1 MYKTT
6 TCKWRNSLTSNIKA
20 IAIALM
26 MFASGFTWSQT
37 TGTVQIGSGTAT
49 VSGGNA
55 MPVTNYVYNYN
66 QQIVSA
72 SEIAVGGGTAGDITA
87 IRYHATAL
95 GGNPERWNELTIY
108 IANTN
113 KTSFDSNT
121 DWVDFA
127 DLTEVYSGEITPV
140 AGEWFEMELDTP
152 FAYTGGNLVVAV
164 YEEVSGWT
172 SPVFLSYTS
181 SSNTGILYRSDSA
194 NPDPNSPPTA
204 TSRVSNLPQ
213 IQFEMDLADCLPPT
227 DLTIDDLTSD
237 SATITWSEIDSAS
250 GYDYY
255 YDTVNTAP
263 TNTTPPTGNV
273 SIASL
278 ELENLDPTTTYY
290 LWLRSVCDDSESA
303 WVQTSFITGCVTI
316 DVPFQEGFNSGS
328 TTEQCW
334 TILNENED
342 ADSWDLN
349 YTSNPYEGD
358 QVAMMY
364 TDGNNGD
371 NDDWLITPHINLDA
385 TTGAKR
391 LRFWYRTQSTVESND
406 YRIML
411 STTGSSPDDFT
422 IELMPLTIVN
432 NTTYEEKIINL
443 LDEDGNPYTGEVYIA
458 YHIPAGGLDGWRLY
472 IDDVN
477 IEDIPPCPDVMD
489 LEVVSTTSNS
499 AVIGWTP
506 GFDETEWEI
515 IIQDPAD
522 AAPSDTTTGDTT
534 SDNPHTF
541 EGLDPNTEYHIYVRP
556 ICDDGESNWVGPLSI
571 QTACETFNVPF
582 WEGFNSDSTTQQC
595 WTVLNENGDGDAWTM
610 DYATNPYEGDQ
621 VAAMY
626 TDFNNGNNNDWL
638 VSPHIDLTNPLGAA
652 RIKFHYRTQSVTEPN
667 DFRIVVSTASG
678 NPVDFTTE
686 ILPLTEVGT
695 TDYQQM
701 IVNIVDG
708 SGDPIQDE
716 VYIAFHVPNGG
727 LDGWRLYIDNVFVE
741 PYNADC
747 PDPTDLVINQAT
759 QNSIEV
765 GWTAEAGQDT
775 WDVLALP
782 AGSPI
787 PDDTATGFETTSD
800 NPYTIEGLDPAT
812 EYDIYVRADCGG
824 DGLSYWAG
832 PISATTT
839 QIPAPVDFFDDF
851 EGETGWTFTNGDQ
864 TNEWHIGTATAFAGT
879 TSMYISNDDGAS
891 NAYSNVQT
899 YTHAIRDLSFP
910 ADANEAVISF
920 YWKAQGH
927 INSFGDNYD
936 MLKVWL
942 MPSNYQPE
950 PGIPITADDGGIAIG
965 TEFLEENDWVFFQDV
980 YNVNAYAD
988 GVGRLIFEWRNNT
1001 FTNNTPPAA
1010 IDDVSVTLVTCS
1022 RPIEVTVE
1030 KNQVTGDLIASWTP
1044 VNGETQWEVIVLP
1057 ADDPA
1062 PTDADTGVIVDDPFY
1077 VIPDVV
1083 NGELYKIYVRA
1094 LCDEDDFSLWTEGVD
1109 FSDFSP
1115 PACADVNIDFPDLV
1129 MDDFGDFIFCAADGE
1144 LTLDLNADFD
1154 DSMFKGTSSYDV
1166 EEIDYEPPFPFIGGT
1181 VMPITS
1187 DDDYTASF
1195 DLPFNFCFYGES
1207 YSYCRIGDNGVVT
1220 FGMPYTTTYGD
1231 FCPYSLNGTIPN
1243 TNFNMKN
1250 SILGIYHDMHTTNN
1264 PGENTQINYQI
1275 LGTYPCRAL
1284 VVNFNEVPT
1293 FSSSC
1298 SDEQYRT
1305 TTQIVLYEITNIIEV
1320 YVKQRT
1326 PCTNSTSGGQGVL
1339 GLINADGSQ
1348 AITPP
1353 GRNTGTWSATEE
1365 AWRFSPSAPT
1375 TVEFGWYINGDFY
1388 SNNPNDQI
1396 TVTKD
1401 TCVEARVTYPGCGGE
1416 DLVLSKE
1423 YCVKVAPEINLDEPL
1438 DVKVCLEDGVYDP
1451 LNLGEKI
1458 PEAIKT
1464 LMEGENF
1471 DIADYEFTFY
1481 HSEADATAKTGN
1493 ITNPDSYVPN
1503 PNENIWIR
1511 VEHISTACFGV
1522 IDFRIYEGE
1531 NFNLNTPD
1539 DIILCVYNDVIP
1551 EADLSVVNDEML
1563 ANIST
1568 DEELIIEYF
1577 NTENDAIFGTDA
1589 IPDWDSF
1596 VAPSLPHQIWV
1607 KVSGSAEICETIT
1620 SFILTEGIGF
1630 PAYEHPDFDICTG
1643 YVLPTLPAGYFYTTE
1658 TLAEGDRIEPGTIL
1672 RTPGIN
1678 TVHVNIVSDEGCIT
1692 SSSYD
1697 VNIIDCT
1704 PQRGISPNG
1713 DGLNDNLDLT
1723 DYFLLELKIFNRH
1736 GVEVYSH
1743 GAGYTNQWEGQSNG
1757 GNMLPE
1763 GTYYYHITTHV
1774 EQLTGWIQLA
1784 RETR

>member
-6 TCKWRNSLTSNIKA
+6 NRRWRNSLANNLKA
-20 IAIALM
+20 ITIALM
-26 MFASGFTWSQT
+26 MFVGGFTWGQT

-55 MPVTNYVYNYN
+55 MPVANYVYNYN

-72 SEIAVGGGTAGDITA
+72 SEIAVGGGAAGDITA

-127 DLTEVYSGEITPV
+127 DLTEVYSGEISPV
-140 AGEWFEMELDTP
+140 AGEWFEMEFDTP
-152 FAYTGGNLVVAV
+152 FAYTGGNLIVAV

-172 SPVFLSYTS
+172 TPTFLAYPS
-181 SSNTGILYRSDSA
+181 SSNTGILYRSDTT
-194 NPDPNSPPTA
+194 NPDPNTPPTA

-213 IQFEMDLADCLPPT
+213 IQFEMDLADCLPPI

-237 SATITWSEIDSAS
+237 SATITWTEVDSSS

-263 TNTTPPTGNV
+263 TDTTTPTGNI
-273 SIASL
+273 STASL
-278 ELENLDPTTTYY
+278 ELEDLDPTTTYY
-290 LWLRSVCDDSESA
+290 LWVRSVCDDSESA
-303 WVQTSFITGCVTI
+303 WVQITFTTGCETI
-316 DVPFQEGFNSGS
+316 A
-328 TTEQCW
+328 
-334 TILNENED
+334 I
-342 ADSWDLN
+342 
-349 YTSNPYEGD
+349 
-358 QVAMMY
+358 
-364 TDGNNGD
+364 
-371 NDDWLITPHINLDA
+371 
-385 TTGAKR
+385 
-391 LRFWYRTQSTVESND
+391 
-406 YRIML
+406 
-411 STTGSSPDDFT
+411 
-422 IELMPLTIVN
+422 
-432 NTTYEEKIINL
+432 
-443 LDEDGNPYTGEVYIA
+443 
-458 YHIPAGGLDGWRLY
+458 
-472 IDDVN
+472 
-477 IEDIPPCPDVMD
+477 
-489 LEVVSTTSNS
+489 
-499 AVIGWTP
+499 
-506 GFDETEWEI
+506 
-515 IIQDPAD
+515 
-522 AAPSDTTTGDTT
+522 
-534 SDNPHTF
+534 
-541 EGLDPNTEYHIYVRP
+541 
-556 ICDDGESNWVGPLSI
+556 
-571 QTACETFNVPF
+571 PF

-610 DYATNPYEGDQ
+610 DYTSNTYEGDQ

-638 VSPHIDLTNPLGAA
+638 ISPHLDLTNPLGAA

-695 TDYQQM
+695 VDYQQM

-727 LDGWRLYIDNVFVE
+727 LDGRRLYIDNVFVE

-775 WDVLALP
+775 WNVLALP

-787 PDDTATGFETTSD
+787 PDDTATDFETTSD
-800 NPYTIEGLDPAT
+800 NPHTIEELDPAT

-879 TSMYISNDDGAS
+879 TSMYISNDDGVS

-910 ADANEAVISF
+910 ADVNEAVISF

-965 TEFLEENDWVFFQDV
+965 TEFLDENDWVFFQDV

-988 GVGRLIFEWRNNT
+988 GVGRLVFEWRNNT

-1057 ADDPA
+1057 AGDPA
-1062 PTDADTGVIVDDPFY
+1062 PTDADTGVIVDDPYY

-1094 LCDEDDFSLWTEGVD
+1094 LCGDDDFSLWTEGVD

-1115 PACADVNIDFPDLV
+1115 PACADVNIEFPDLV

-1154 DSMFKGTSSYDV
+1154 DSMFKATTTYDV

-1195 DLPFNFCFYGES
+1195 ELPFNFCFFGNE

-1220 FGMPYTTTYGD
+1220 FGLPFTTNYGEY
-1231 FCPYSLNGTIPN
+1231 CPWNLNGIQIPN
-1243 TNFNMKN
+1243 TNFPIKN
-1250 SILGIYHDMHTTNN
+1250 AIYGVFQDMHTTNN
-1264 PGENTQINYQI
+1264 PGENTQINYQV

-1284 VVNFNEVPT
+1284 VVNFNEVPA
-1293 FSSSC
+1293 FGGSC
-1298 SDEQYRT
+1298 SAEEYRL
-1305 TTQIVLYEITNIIEV
+1305 TTQIVLYEITNIIEI
-1320 YVKQRT
+1320 YVDKRT
-1326 PCTNSTSGGQGVL
+1326 ACNGWSDGDGVL
-1339 GLINADGSQ
+1339 GIQNEEGTVAYVP
-1348 AITPP
+1348 T
-1353 GRNTGTWSATEE
+1353 GRNTGNWDATEE
-1365 AWRFSPSAPT
+1365 AWRFSPSADT
-1375 TVEFGWYINGDFY
+1375 TVEFGWYINGEFY
-1388 SNNPNDQI
+1388 SDNPNDQI
-1396 TVTKD
+1396 TVTED

-1423 YCVKVAPEINLDEPL
+1423 YCVKVAPEIDLDEPL
-1438 DVKVCLEDGVYDP
+1438 DVKVCLEDGVHDP

-1493 ITNPDSYVPN
+1493 ITNPDNYVPN
-1503 PNENIWIR
+1503 PNEDIWIR

-1522 IDFRIYEGE
+1522 IDFRIYDGE
-1531 NFNLNTPD
+1531 NFNLNAPD
-1539 DIILCVYNDVIP
+1539 DVILCVYNDVIP

-1563 ANIST
+1563 ANVST

-1577 NTENDAIFGTDA
+1577 NTENDAIFGTNA

-1596 VAPSLPHQIWV
+1596 VAPSLPYQIWV

-1620 SFILTEGIGF
+1620 SFTLTEGIGF

-1713 DGLNDNLDLT
+1713 DGLNDNFDLT

-1757 GNMLPE
+1757 GNMLPD

-1774 EQLTGWIQLA
+1774 EQLTGWIQLV

>member
-6 TCKWRNSLTSNIKA
+6 NRRWHNSLVNNLKA
-20 IAIALM
+20 ITIVLM
-26 MFASGFTWSQT
+26 MFVGTGAYAQYCAVTSTSTNYGVGGFTT
-37 TGTVQIGSGTAT
+37 TNGILNIDNETSGGSYNDYTSMVAAQFEGGDDVDFTITSANGTAGMGLWIDWNDDFDFDDPGEQVYLSGSYTNPGSGTITIPAGT
-49 VSGGNA
+49 PVGDYRMRVVANWLNGSPTPCGNLGNA
-55 MPVTNYVYNYN
+55 SY
-66 QQIVSA
+66 
-72 SEIAVGGGTAGDITA
+72 
-87 IRYHATAL
+87 
-95 GGNPERWNELTIY
+95 
-108 IANTN
+108 
-113 KTSFDSNT
+113 
-121 DWVDFA
+121 
-127 DLTEVYSGEITPV
+127 GE
-140 AGEWFEMELDTP
+140 AED
-152 FAYTGGNLVVAV
+152 YTFSVI
-164 YEEVSGWT
+164 EE
-172 SPVFLSYTS
+172 P
-181 SSNTGILYRSDSA
+181 
-194 NPDPNSPPTA
+194 
-204 TSRVSNLPQ
+204 
-213 IQFEMDLADCLPPT
+213 DCLPPSGLTVIDTTADTAEIEWTADTGQDTWHIVVLPAGSPAPDENTT
-227 DLTIDDLTSD
+227 DYTEIDENPY
-237 SATITWSEIDSAS
+237 TITD
-250 GYDYY
+250 
-255 YDTVNTAP
+255 
-263 TNTTPPTGNV
+263 
-273 SIASL
+273 
-278 ELENLDPTTTYY
+278 LDPTTNYIVY
-290 LWLRSVCDDSESA
+290 VRADCGDANGVSLWSSA
-303 WVQTSFITGCVTI
+303 TF
-316 DVPFQEGFNSGS
+316 
-328 TTEQCW
+328 
-334 TILNENED
+334 
-342 ADSWDLN
+342 
-349 YTSNPYEGD
+349 
-358 QVAMMY
+358 
-364 TDGNNGD
+364 
-371 NDDWLITPHINLDA
+371 
-385 TTGAKR
+385 TTG
-391 LRFWYRTQSTVESND
+391 
-406 YRIML
+406 
-411 STTGSSPDDFT
+411 
-422 IELMPLTIVN
+422 
-432 NTTYEEKIINL
+432 
-443 LDEDGNPYTGEVYIA
+443 
-458 YHIPAGGLDGWRLY
+458 
-472 IDDVN
+472 
-477 IEDIPPCPDVMD
+477 
-489 LEVVSTTSNS
+489 
-499 AVIGWTP
+499 
-506 GFDETEWEI
+506 
-515 IIQDPAD
+515 
-522 AAPSDTTTGDTT
+522 
-534 SDNPHTF
+534 
-541 EGLDPNTEYHIYVRP
+541 
-556 ICDDGESNWVGPLSI
+556 
-571 QTACETFNVPF
+571 CETFNVPF

-610 DYATNPYEGDQ
+610 DYNTNPYEGNQ

-638 VSPHIDLTNPLGAA
+638 ISPHIDLTNPLGAA

-695 TDYQQM
+695 VDYQQM

-1057 ADDPA
+1057 AGDPA
-1062 PTDADTGVIVDDPFY
+1062 PTDADTGVIVDDPYY

-1094 LCDEDDFSLWTEGVD
+1094 LCDDDDFSLWTEGVD

-1115 PACADVNIDFPDLV
+1115 PACADVNIEFPDLV

-1154 DSMFKGTSSYDV
+1154 DSNFKATTSYDV

-1195 DLPFNFCFYGES
+1195 ELPFNFCFFGNE

-1220 FGMPYTTTYGD
+1220 FGLPFTTTYGEY
-1231 FCPYSLNGTIPN
+1231 CPWNLNGIEIPD
-1243 TNFNMKN
+1243 TNFPIKN
-1250 SILGIYHDMHTTNN
+1250 AIYGVFQDMHTTNN
-1264 PGENTQINYQI
+1264 PGENTQINYQV

-1284 VVNFNEVPT
+1284 VVNFNEVPAYGGA
-1293 FSSSC
+1293 C
-1298 SDEQYRT
+1298 SDEDYRL
-1305 TTQIVLYEITNIIEV
+1305 TTQIVLYEITNIIEI
-1320 YVKQRT
+1320 YVDKRT
-1326 PCTNSTSGGQGVL
+1326 ACNGWSDGDGVL
-1339 GLINADGSQ
+1339 GIQNEDGTV
-1348 AITPP
+1348 AYVPP
-1353 GRNTGTWSATEE
+1353 GRNTGNWDAQEE
-1365 AWRFSPSAPT
+1365 AWRFTPSADT
-1375 TVEFGWYINGDFY
+1375 TVEFGWYINGELY
-1388 SNNPNDQI
+1388 SNNPVDQI
-1396 TVTKD
+1396 TVTED

-1416 DLVLSKE
+1416 DLVLSRE
-1423 YCVKVAPEINLDEPL
+1423 YCVKVAPEIDLDEPL
-1438 DVKVCLEDGVYDP
+1438 DVKVCLEDGIYEP
-1451 LNLGEKI
+1451 LNLEEKI

-1471 DIADYEFTFY
+1471 DITDYEFTFY

-1522 IDFRIYEGE
+1522 IDFRIFNGE
-1531 NFNLNTPD
+1531 NFNLNAPD
-1539 DIILCVYNDVIP
+1539 DVILCVYYDVIP

-1568 DEELIIEYF
+1568 GEELIIEYF
-1577 NTENDAIFGTDA
+1577 NTENDAIFGTNA

-1596 VAPSLPHQIWV
+1596 IAPSLPYQIWV

-1620 SFILTEGIGF
+1620 SFTLTEGIGF

-1743 GAGYTNQWEGQSNG
+1743 GAGYTNEWEGQSNS
-1757 GNMLPE
+1757 GNILPD